1 MTSNSPTADE
11 PPTSPLRRTVHRLRC
26 AWMSGD
32 RQYRNEL
39 LLAILAYAAVLVPT
53 IIIVDANEDAAWRYP
68 VALLPMIPL
77 GFALVVWVRFF
88 RRMDE
93 LQQRLEVEALAFAFG
108 GTALITFAY
117 GFLQDAGFPDLNWFY
132 VWPLMGMLWIVGGLI
147 AKRRWL

>member
-1 MTSNSPTADE
+1 
-11 PPTSPLRRTVHRLRC
+11 
-26 AWMSGD
+26 MSGD

>member
-26 AWMSGD
+26 CWMSGD

-53 IIIVDANEDAAWRYP
+53 VVIVNANEDAAWRYP

-132 VWPLMGMLWIVGGLI
+132 VWPLMGGLWIVGGFI
-147 AKRRWL
+147 ARRRWL